1 MTIFAKALTDLATRS
16 ARPDWTLAA
25 IAKPHCS
32 WHRSVGSIC
41 VWMTVLRWT

>member
-25 IAKPHCS
+25 MASLIAA
-32 WHRSVGSIC
+32 VIAASIQC
-41 VWMTVLRWT
+41 VFG

>member
-25 IAKPHCS
+25 MASLIAAGIAASIRCVFGEQY
-32 WHRSVGSIC
+32 SVN
-41 VWMTVLRWT
+41 